1 MILDFNKDW
10 QFNSS
15 NGKSA
20 TVDLPHDA
28 MITER
33 RYAEC
38 RSGVSGAYFS
48 GGVYTYE
55 KILNIEENQIGKYIA
70 LHFEGVYQN
79 ATVYLNDEKVAFH
92 KYGYTEFTVD
102 ISDKVKVGDNTVKVV
117 ADNSLVPNCRWYT
130 GSGIYRPVWLE
141 ICEKERIENIVVK
154 TLSYTQGTVVITA
167 TSATP
172 VICEIYDGD
181 IVVAKGGLGK
191 FMIENAKLW
200 DEDNP
205 HLYTLK
211 LKRVADERTVKFGIR
226 KIEWNA
232 EKGLLING
240 KQTLLR
246 GGCIHHD
253 NGVLGACTYY
263 DAEYRR
269 VKILK
274 EQGFNAIRVS
284 HNPASRYLLQACDE
298 LGMYV
303 LDEAFDGWYIP
314 KEYHDYSRAFWE
326 NYKAD
331 LSAMVQ
337 KDNNHPSVIMY
348 SIGNEVTE
356 SCEEK
361 GIKLAAKMR
370 DFVKTI
376 DDTRAVTCGV
386 NILIDVYAKMGIGVY
401 KDKGTYKADPLPED
415 KKYKEKK
422 SGSAFFNA
430 IANKL
435 GKLMFFMSKGKKAEK
450 IARDFAPSVDILG
463 LNYAS
468 SRYDRD
474 VKKYPE
480 RLMLGTETMAHE
492 LPYNWERVK
501 KYPQLLG
508 DFVWAAWDYLGEA
521 CIGDW
526 TYHSY
531 KGLPLL
537 AGQGM
542 IDITGKPLAS
552 MAYMQVVWGMRK
564 EPFIAVRPLNHAE
577 ETSSTGAWQFT
588 NAVESWNWKPY
599 NNSKAIVEVYS
610 QGKYVELYLNGKRI
624 GRKKLKDYK
633 AIFKV
638 KYKNGAIDAV
648 SFDEKGSIIAKSSLV
663 TGGKAKKIAAKTD
676 KTVIAEGELIFAEI
690 EITDENDNIVP
701 YEEKRV
707 EIRKNGSSVKL
718 LGFGSA
724 LCKTDE
730 LFDKPYHNAYRGRC
744 LAVFKGMKKGVSE
757 FTVSYGDLV
766 PVTIKAEVK

>member
-1 MILDFNKDW
+1 MIVDFNKNW
-10 QFNSS
+10 IFSS
-15 NGKSA
+15 ESGIRQ

-55 KILNIEENQIGKYIA
+55 KTLTIEENKKGKYIA

-79 ATVYLNDEKVAFH
+79 ATVYLNDGKVAFH

-154 TLSYTQGTVVITA
+154 TLSYTQRTVEIAA

-172 VICEIYDGD
+172 VVCEIYDGD

-191 FMIENAKLW
+191 FTIENAELW
-200 DEDNP
+200 NEDNP

-211 LKRVADERTVKFGIR
+211 LKSATDERTVKFGIR
-226 KIEWNA
+226 KIEWSA

-269 VKILK
+269 VKIMK
-274 EQGFNAIRVS
+274 EQGFNALRIS
-284 HNPASRYLLQACDE
+284 HNPASRYLLQACNE

-337 KDNNHPSVIMY
+337 KDINHPCVIMY

-356 SCEEK
+356 SGEEK
-361 GIKLAAKMR
+361 GIKLAAEMC
-370 DFVKTI
+370 DFVKSM
-376 DDTRAVTCGV
+376 DDTRPVTCGV

-401 KDKGTYKADPLPED
+401 KDKGTYKAEPLPED

-430 IANKL
+430 FANKL

-480 RLMLGTETMAHE
+480 RLMLGTETMASE

-552 MAYMQVVWGMRK
+552 MAFMQVVWGMRQK
-564 EPFIAVRPLNHAE
+564 PYIAVRPLNHAK
-577 ETSSTGAWQFT
+577 ETPSTGAWQFT
-588 NAVESWNWKPY
+588 NAVDSWNWKPY
-599 NNSKAIVEVYS
+599 NNHKAVVEVYS
-610 QGKYVELYLNGKRI
+610 QGYYVELYVNGKKT
-624 GRKKLKDYK
+624 GKKKLKDYK
-633 AIFKV
+633 AIFKT
-638 KYKNGAIDAV
+638 KYKNGIVEAV
-648 SFDEKGSIIAKSSLV
+648 SYDGDGKEIARHSLT
-663 TGGKAKKIAAKTD
+663 TGGDKAQISVKTD
-676 KTVIAEGELIFAEI
+676 KKRISAGQLAFVEI
-690 EITDENDNIVP
+690 EITDEKGNLLP
-701 YEEKRV
+701 YIEKRV
-707 EIRKNGSSVKL
+707 EIRSEGDAAKL
-718 LGFGSA
+718 CGFGSA

-730 LFDKPYHNAYRGRC
+730 VFDKTYHNAYRGRC
-744 LAVFKGMKKGVSE
+744 IAVFKGITTGSTKITFSCGN
-757 FTVSYGDLV
+757 LV
-766 PVTIKAEVK
+766 PVTIMVEVE